1 MASLSIHPISLNP
14 ANSMSQLSEPPTD
27 RPLTIGIIDYL
38 NVEPLYYRLQERLA
52 GRDIVF
58 VRGVPT
64 ELNRALA
71 AGEIDLAPV
80 SAITAAQLG
89 ERVAILPDLSIATIG
104 AVKTVLLFSWMADPR
119 ELNDCRIALSDES
132 ATSAELV
139 KILAERFWGVQPRYA
154 TEPQELAQMLRR
166 ASAALLIGDGAL
178 VESAHRREVPG
189 RGQPYVFDL
198 GDEWL
203 KWTGL
208 PFVFALWAARRQ
220 ALPLIREFGVVEALY
235 ESKADGLIHI
245 PEIARAYAPRL
256 GLPVGVLTK
265 YLHDLRY
272 DLTPADRAGLL
283 TYLGLALPGFRPDH
297 LLGWRPDLGLTPLFA
312 GIEPASVADEHR
324 PA

>member
-1 MASLSIHPISLNP
+1 MTPESDFSGH
-14 ANSMSQLSEPPTD
+14 
-27 RPLTIGIIDYL
+27 RPLTLGIIDYL

-52 GRDIVF
+52 GRGVEF
-58 VRGVPT
+58 RRGVPT

-71 AGEIDLAPV
+71 AGEIDLAPI
-80 SAITAAQLG
+80 SAIAAAQIDD
-89 ERVAILPDLSIATIG
+89 RVAILPDLSIATLG

-119 ELNDCRIALSDES
+119 ELDDCRIALSNES

-139 KILAERFWGVQPRYA
+139 RILAEHFWRVRPRYGA
-154 TEPQELAQMLRR
+154 EAQDLAQMLRR

-178 VESAHRREVPG
+178 VESAHRREIPG
-189 RGQPYVFDL
+189 RGQPFVFDL

-208 PFVFALWAARRQ
+208 PFVFALWAARRE
-220 ALPLIREFGVVEALY
+220 ALPLIHRQGVVEALY
-235 ESKADGLIHI
+235 ASKTEGLAHI

-256 GLPVGVLTK
+256 GLPAGVLTK

-283 TYLGLALPGFRPDH
+283 TYFSLVLPDFRPDR
-297 LLGWRPDLGLTPLFA
+297 LQTWLPDAGLRPLFD
-312 GIEPASVADEHR
+312 GIEPAAIDS
-324 PA
+324 